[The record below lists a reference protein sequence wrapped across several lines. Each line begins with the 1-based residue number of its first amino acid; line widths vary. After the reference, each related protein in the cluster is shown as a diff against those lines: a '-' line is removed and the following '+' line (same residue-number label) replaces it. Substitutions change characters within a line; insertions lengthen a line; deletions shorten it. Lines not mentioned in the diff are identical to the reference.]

1 MMQHSRFPRSALPF
15 SNVLSELDERIE
27 RFAPLCVGPR
37 LTSLTLAAPK
47 EMDARQPF
55 HLDDLWRWGRVEE
68 GALLVGIGCAFQQEF
83 DSRAELAG
91 AAKELVWNRLDPEN
105 VGIEPV
111 AFAGFAF
118 QDQKADLP
126 TALLRIPEMTAR
138 WTKDG
143 AALIFSHNG
152 ILDEQ
157 TLIRAWKKIALR
169 FVKAAQQ
176 SIPVQKGKVERREN
190 KDADD
195 RYLER
200 VKKVR
205 DAVRSGKIEK
215 AVVSRI
221 IEIQG
226 ERPFDPAALMAS
238 LSERY
243 PNCAVLCASFGGKYV
258 VAASPERLAARRGER
273 ISSLALAGTAANDPT
288 PFLDRSLLSSYKDRI
303 EHQPVI
309 QHIASVLGGICEGR
323 IIQPPEPIVVALGSL
338 QHLATPISGRLRPGQ
353 GLLDAALGL
362 HPTPAIAGWPTD
374 DALALID
381 ALGEVRIGW
390 YAGAMGWFEPG
401 GDGELDV
408 ILRCCVLDGDKALL
422 SAGGGIVA
430 QSWPETELA
439 ETELKFS
446 AILDSLKAAMI

>member
-1 MMQHSRFPRSALPF
+1 MP
-15 SNVLSELDERIE
+15 LSDFMSGLDERIE
-27 RFAPLCVGPR
+27 RFAPLCVGPK
-37 LTSLTLAAPK
+37 LTSLVVATPK
-47 EMDARQPF
+47 GIDARQPF
-55 HLDDLWRWGRVEE
+55 RLNDLWRWGRVEE
-68 GALLVGIGCAFQQEF
+68 GALLVGLGCAVQREF
-83 DSRAELAG
+83 DSRAALAG
-91 AAKELVWNRLDPEN
+91 AVKDLVWNRLDPEG

-118 QDQKADLP
+118 QNRKADLP

-143 AALIFSHNG
+143 AALIFSHDG
-152 ILDEQ
+152 ILDEKI
-157 TLIRAWKKIALR
+157 LIRRWKETALR
-169 FVKAAQQ
+169 FFKAAQNG
-176 SIPVQKGKVERREN
+176 IPAQKGKIERRQ
-190 KDADD
+190 DDSADE

-205 DAVRSGKIEK
+205 NAVRSGAIEK

-221 IEIQG
+221 IEIRG
-226 ERPFDPAALMAS
+226 ERPFDPAALMVS

-243 PNCAVLCASFGGKYV
+243 PNCAVFCASFGEKYV

-273 ISSLALAGTAANDPT
+273 IFSLALAGTAANDPT
-288 PFLDRSLLSSYKDRI
+288 PFTDRSLLLSDKDRI

-309 QHIASVLGGICEGR
+309 THIANVLGGICEGR

-381 ALGEVRIGW
+381 ALGETRIGW

-408 ILRCCVLDGDKALL
+408 ILRCCVLDGDTALL

-430 QSWPETELA
+430 QSEPETELA
-439 ETELKFS
+439 ETELKFA